1 MTGGYDMHIHGYQI
15 QNVLNVYR
23 QQLSRGTV
31 RNGPGGLDM
40 DKAATDRIDIAD
52 YSQRKTLFEKISSE
66 IVERITQFKPEAAG
80 KASFS
85 GQFTRTMG
93 DGQDEVDSVGRPVT
107 AFSYTLIDAN
117 NRKTTQNLSIR
128 QLNLSN
134 EKVESL
140 MNAHTEGKTGPDSE

>member
-1 MTGGYDMHIHGYQI
+1 MHIHGYQI

-31 RNGPGGLDM
+31 RNSLGRLDM
-40 DKAATDRIDIAD
+40 SKAATDRIDITD
-52 YSQRKTLFEKISSE
+52 HSQRKMLFEKISSE

-85 GQFTRTMG
+85 SQFARTMG
-93 DGQDEVDSVGRPVT
+93 NGQDEVDSVGRLVT
-107 AFSYTLIDAN
+107 AFSYTLIDAD
-117 NRKTTQNLSIR
+117 NRKTTRNLSIR

-140 MNAHTEGKTGPDSE
+140 MNVHTEGKKGPASE

>member
-1 MTGGYDMHIHGYQI
+1 MHIHGYQI

-31 RNGPGGLDM
+31 RNGSGGPDRG
-40 DKAATDRIDIAD
+40 KAATDRIDISDHA
-52 YSQRKTLFEKISSE
+52 QRQTLFEKISSE
-66 IVERITQFKPEAAG
+66 IIERITQFKPEAAG

-85 GQFTRTMG
+85 GQFPRTMG
-93 DGQDEVDSVGRPVT
+93 NDRDEVDSVGSPIT

-117 NRKTTQNLSIR
+117 NRKTTRTLSIR
-128 QLNLSN
+128 QLNFSN

-140 MNAHTEGKTGPDSE
+140 MNAQTEGITSPDSE